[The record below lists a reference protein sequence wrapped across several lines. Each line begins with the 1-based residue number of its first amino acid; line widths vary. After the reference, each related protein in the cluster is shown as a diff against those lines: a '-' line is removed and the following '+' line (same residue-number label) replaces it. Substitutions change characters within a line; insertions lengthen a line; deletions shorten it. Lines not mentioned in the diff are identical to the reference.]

1 MMRRRRNR
9 NPSKEQ
15 RERQPP
21 QIGPT
26 LYERCA
32 AAAVEAVQR
41 AVTAG
46 ATSTVTP
53 TLSSRHSIK
62 RTNSTSNNA
71 ALRSIAVD
79 YQSLPTNVKVDL
91 LERSLV
97 QQQLPPMPTSAEK
110 RMNGISSNHNNNNKA
125 DIDMSVVDEVKQQLK
140 RVYVKKLDKY
150 KSILEKKRE
159 EIQAYEE
166 ELSKFQRVPITH
178 RIPPLL
184 TSGQSTLESL
194 HILISSF
201 STRLRYLSW
210 LCKSRNDHF
219 HIGKDGY

>member
-1 MMRRRRNR
+1 MTTIIIIMMRRRRNR

-26 LYERCA
+26 LYEQCA
-32 AAAVEAVQR
+32 AAAVEAVQC

-79 YQSLPTNVKVDL
+79 NQSLPTNVKVDL

-178 RIPPLL
+178 QIPPLL
-184 TSGQSTLESL
+184 MSG
-194 HILISSF
+194 
-201 STRLRYLSW
+201 
-210 LCKSRNDHF
+210 
-219 HIGKDGY
+219 

>member
-1 MMRRRRNR
+1 MGSGWGTMTTIIIIMMRRRRNR

-184 TSGQSTLESL
+184 TSG
-194 HILISSF
+194 
-201 STRLRYLSW
+201 
-210 LCKSRNDHF
+210 
-219 HIGKDGY
+219 